1 MGFYIVMYLYLP
13 HQPFTMMLLHR
24 NNDLFLSS
32 IGIMQHKISTCGTI
46 FDRER
51 GVDNGYR
58 VDLGMIFCAC
68 LCELLQIDS
77 QLIFISLWQTLRTN
91 FTVDKRIKLSFHQ
104 LFVIRFSSFGGKE
117 PIFRF
122 FALLRSTCHKQ
133 CREGNC
139 C

>member
-77 QLIFISLWQTLRTN
+77 QLIFISLWQTLRAN
-91 FTVDKRIKLSFHQ
+91 FTVDKRIKLSFQ
-104 LFVIRFSSFGGKE
+104 NAVLNKNKRVYKSRIETWMDNDYSNY
-117 PIFRF
+117 
-122 FALLRSTCHKQ
+122 AL
-133 CREGNC
+133 
-139 C
+139 